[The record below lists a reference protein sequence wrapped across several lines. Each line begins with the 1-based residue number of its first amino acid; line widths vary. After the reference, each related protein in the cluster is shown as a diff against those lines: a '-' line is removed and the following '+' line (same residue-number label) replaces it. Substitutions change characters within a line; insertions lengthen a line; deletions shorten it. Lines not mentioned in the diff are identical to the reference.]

1 VDEETRKKMTDQLSP
16 MGDFSEAMTV
26 RQLLD
31 LIAYLQSL

>member
-1 VDEETRKKMTDQLSP
+1 

-31 LIAYLQSL
+31 LVTFVQSLHDTSKAGR